1 MFLKDKNS
9 VRSHLVKGVNWTAG
23 FAYWSAIL
31 GDNDILIMMLILL
44 GKEEV

>member
-9 VRSHLVKGVNWTAG
+9 VGSHLVKGVNWTAG

>member
-9 VRSHLVKGVNWTAG
+9 VGSHLVKGVNWTAG

-31 GDNDILIMMLILL
+31 GIIMMLILL
-44 GKEEV
+44 GKEKV